1 MRTFTNRWLLCLEA
15 WLCGEWSVQHHGATK
30 TGSVVTWRIST
41 GYNPPINFGARSLVE
56 TYHVVK
62 IRTETWYHSSAF
74 ISTTTKQINKPK
86 FGSNSL
92 VFQGRKRKT
101 FCPPINFGA
110 RSLVETYHVVKIR
123 TETWYHS
130 SAFISTTTK
139 QINKPKFGS
148 NSLVFQ
154 GRKRKT
160 FCRSQW
166 PRNHPQPRH
175 DHQWLFFFLSTTKV
189 RLEK

>member
-1 MRTFTNRWLLCLEA
+1 MKREIIEQYFPGTLLISFSGANLNCTVTLFEDEDIYKPVIA
-15 WLCGEWSVQHHGATK
+15 VSRGLTVWRVIGPTSWSHQ
-30 TGSVVTWRIST
+30 
-41 GYNPPINFGARSLVE
+41 N
-56 TYHVVK
+56 
-62 IRTETWYHSSAF
+62 
-74 ISTTTKQINKPK
+74 
-86 FGSNSL
+86 
-92 VFQGRKRKT
+92 RKRSGLKNINSYN
-101 FCPPINFGA
+101 PPINFGA